1 MTEIPKPWEALMSDT
16 YGAPE
21 SRCPACKKF
30 VVEGTKHRCPKG
42 RNRDPFVDPTR
53 DSNKQ
58 GNP

>member
-1 MTEIPKPWEALMSDT
+1 MSDT

-30 VVEGTKHRCPKG
+30 VVEGTKHRCPEG